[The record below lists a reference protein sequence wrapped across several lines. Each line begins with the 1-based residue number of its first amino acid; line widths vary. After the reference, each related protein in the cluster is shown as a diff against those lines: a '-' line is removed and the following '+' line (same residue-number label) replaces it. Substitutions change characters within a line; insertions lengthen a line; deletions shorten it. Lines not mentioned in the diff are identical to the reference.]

1 MIIVMKILKQILF
14 TLLIVG
20 TFSLGALAQKTDDKK
35 NPPPKDPP
43 PKVVP
48 RPKNDEKPKNPP
60 PDKDKPR
67 KPSERK

>member
-1 MIIVMKILKQILF
+1 MIIVMKNLKHILF

-20 TFSLGALAQKTDDKK
+20 TFSLAAMAQSDDKK

-48 RPKNDEKPKNPP
+48 KPKDEKPKNPP
-60 PDKDKPR
+60 PDKDKPK